1 MKRLSTTLS
10 AAKNRASKCLRR
22 GFLALS
28 LATGA
33 FALPVWA
40 VAPGDSG
47 NDLAVVPAGTAV
59 VVHLKGLVGT
69 KDRLLAYL
77 EKAVPDQAAI
87 AKTFIEQAFEDG
99 IDGRK
104 PFSGL
109 AKNGPIFI
117 TIPELPKPGQDGDP
131 KAVAFLKAENF
142 NAFIEGAFKED
153 ERKGAKKEGDITAY
167 EVDGGKTLYVANHK
181 GFAVVSNDRDT
192 LKKSV
197 SATEGV
203 KLDTAQASKLLG
215 SDIGFHVGLDRLAK
229 DYADRIKEG
238 KKQVEEGLKQAEEQL
253 PKEQREQFAIV
264 KELVG
269 PAFQALEDSQ
279 GVLGTIEFRPES
291 IVLGLDNALK
301 GGSPTSKALES
312 LKPTANKVL
321 ATLPAGQM
329 MYMGSTNNGALMKA
343 ALPFLKKVAP
353 DGGKA
358 LEAGIAAG
366 GNGSAASAVGIPL
379 MGVDVRE
386 VEDAPGAAKAAIE
399 AVQGSLSSPVG
410 KTPIKGKPKV
420 TADGATLGGMKFS
433 KIEMEIDI
441 EALGNQEGLPDEMK
455 AGMVKAMKQLLG
467 EKITIWVGGGN
478 GKLYQIT
485 APDQAKAADLLAK
498 ATAGNGSVGSTDGFK
513 VIASSLPND
522 ATLVALVD
530 PVKYGALIVNVRKDV
545 AGGALPIPEGLG
557 NVKNAKSVFFGAS
570 ISLEAGHASAAIS
583 LPAATINEMV
593 NVFAKPFLP

>member
-1 MKRLSTTLS
+1 VKRLSHTLRT
-10 AAKNRASKCLRR
+10 AKTKASRAMRR
-22 GFLALS
+22 GFLAFS

-47 NDLAVVPAGTAV
+47 SDLAVVPAGTAV
-59 VVHLKGLVGT
+59 VIHLKGLVGT

-117 TIPELPKPGQDGDP
+117 TLPELPKPGADGDP
-131 KAVAFLKAENF
+131 KSVAFLKADNF
-142 NAFIEGAFKED
+142 NAFVEGAFKDD
-153 ERKGAKKEGDITAY
+153 ERKGAKKEGEITAY
-167 EVDGGKTLYVANHK
+167 EVDSGKTLYVANHK

-192 LKKSV
+192 LKKAL

-203 KLDTAQASKLLG
+203 KLETSQAAKLLA

-229 DYADRIKEG
+229 DYADAIKEG
-238 KKQVEEGLKQAEEQL
+238 RKQVEEGIKQAEEQI
-253 PKEQREQFAIV
+253 PKEQREQFAVV
-264 KELVG
+264 KELVA

-279 GVLGTIEFRPES
+279 GLVGTIEFKPES
-291 IVLGLDNALK
+291 IVLGLDNALR
-301 GGSPTSKALES
+301 GGSSTSKALEG
-312 LKPTANKVL
+312 LKPTSNKVIGS
-321 ATLPAGQM
+321 LPAGQM
-329 MYMGSTNNGALMKA
+329 MYMGSTNNATLMKA

-358 LEAGIAAG
+358 LEAGIAAT

-379 MGVDVRE
+379 VGVDVRE
-386 VEDAPGAAKAAIE
+386 VEDAAAAVKAAVD

-420 TADGATLGGMKFS
+420 TADAATLSGIKFS
-433 KIEMEIDI
+433 KIEMEIDL
-441 EALGNQEGLPDEMK
+441 ESLGNQEGLPDEMK
-455 AGMVKAMKQLLG
+455 AGMTKAMKQLLG
-467 EKITIWVGGGN
+467 EKITVWIGGAN
-478 GKLYQIT
+478 GKIFQIT
-485 APDQAKAADLLAK
+485 APDEAKAGDLLTK
-498 ATAGNGSVGSTDGFK
+498 AMAGNGSVGSTDGFK
-513 VIASSLPND
+513 VIASTLPND
-522 ATLVALVD
+522 ATLVFMVD
-530 PVKYGALIVNVRKDV
+530 PVKYGALIVNVLKDV

-557 NVKNAKSVFFGAS
+557 NVKNAKSVFFGGS
-570 ISLEAGHASAAIS
+570 ISLEAGHASANFS

>member
-399 AVQGSLSSPVG
+399 AVQGS
-410 KTPIKGKPKV
+410 V

-530 PVKYGALIVNVRKDV
+530 PVKYGALIVNVLKDV